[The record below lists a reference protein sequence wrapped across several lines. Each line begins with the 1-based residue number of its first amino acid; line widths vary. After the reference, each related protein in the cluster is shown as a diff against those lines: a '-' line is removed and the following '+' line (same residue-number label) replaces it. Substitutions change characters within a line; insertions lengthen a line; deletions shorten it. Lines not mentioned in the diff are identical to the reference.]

1 MRSRWLLF
9 TACGLGLALGA
20 SACGP
25 QQKYCVSQHDVCRE
39 FAEGG
44 APEDDAGDQQME
56 TGPIVLP

>member
-9 TACGLGLALGA
+9 T
-20 SACGP
+20 ACGP

-44 APEDDAGDQQME
+44 ATEDDAGDQQTE
-56 TGPIVLP
+56 TGPIILNN